1 MPTKVGRQEFNTA
14 LQHTDLD
21 VRRAEQD
28 PSLRSVLPAKADLNH
43 DGKIS
48 GATEV
53 DQLFTQID
61 SFGRNATAQD
71 TSLLD
76 PSGHGTQ
83 QARAMRALGQLT
95 QNAEVMGWTAS
106 VNFDRADFSTIT
118 APAGTPPGGQTMVAA
133 AATLI
138 RERKDNYG
146 THQPWY
152 NLDPNHA
159 LPANVR
165 LGGLAQSDR
174 NPNGVWKCNLFGG
187 NAMYVAGFEP
197 PYYGNRGKGEYPNAN
212 QFYTFS
218 DKYAAQFGN
227 KVHFK
232 MVDEV
237 ALNGLDEATKR
248 ARLTEVLRNAQPG
261 DLLMVDHQG
270 TDISDGG
277 HTRVVMANDLQADG
291 TGQIHSAQATQS
303 EGAVRGEGLSSF
315 TGEEHVWVLRPNRP
329 RAGQPTEAPQA
340 PVVATPSTPA
350 SNSTGAYTVK
360 PGDTFT
366 KIAKTQLGDGNR
378 WRELQALN
386 PGIDPRMLKVGMT
399 LKLPS

>member
-1 MPTKVGRQEFNTA
+1 
-14 LQHTDLD
+14 
-21 VRRAEQD
+21 
-28 PSLRSVLPAKADLNH
+28 
-43 DGKIS
+43 
-48 GATEV
+48 
-53 DQLFTQID
+53 
-61 SFGRNATAQD
+61 
-71 TSLLD
+71 
-76 PSGHGTQ
+76 
-83 QARAMRALGQLT
+83 
-95 QNAEVMGWTAS
+95 
-106 VNFDRADFSTIT
+106 
-118 APAGTPPGGQTMVAA
+118 MVAA

-146 THQPWY
+146 TNQPWY

-187 NAMYVAGFEP
+187 NALYVAGFEP

-237 ALNGLDEATKR
+237 ALNGLDEATKK
-248 ARLTEVLRNAQPG
+248 ARLIEVLRNAQPG

-291 TGQIHSAQATQS
+291 TISG
-303 EGAVRGEGLSSF
+303 R
-315 TGEEHVWVLRPNRP
+315 
-329 RAGQPTEAPQA
+329 
-340 PVVATPSTPA
+340 
-350 SNSTGAYTVK
+350 
-360 PGDTFT
+360 
-366 KIAKTQLGDGNR
+366 IAKDLFVAMEETGKDPAVLVEERGLKQVTDTGPIEAAIKAVIEANPDNVAAYRAKPSMFGWFVGQVMKATGGKANPKVVN
-378 WRELQALN
+378 ELLRKAL
-386 PGIDPRMLKVGMT
+386 DA
-399 LKLPS
+399 